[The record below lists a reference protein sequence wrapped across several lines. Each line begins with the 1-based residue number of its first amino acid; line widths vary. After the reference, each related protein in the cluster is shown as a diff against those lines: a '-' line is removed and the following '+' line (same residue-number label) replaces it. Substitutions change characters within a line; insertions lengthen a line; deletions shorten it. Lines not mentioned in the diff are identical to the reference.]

1 MGVLGR
7 ITASLTEVRSR
18 SQKLVQLNLELLSA
32 ELKKKAQKYGGAI
45 GMLVAGGLLAFY
57 ALGFA
62 LTTITVAL
70 ALVLPLW
77 LSLLIVT
84 LALFLI
90 IAILILAARSTL
102 QKLKSAA
109 PGQAVAEAQA
119 TVATLKAGAA
129 KTAGSLRP
137 TRPAGPA
144 AAPETPETPETPEPS
159 ASPPAD
165 PPSEVS
171 RS

>member
-1 MGVLGR
+1 MGVRER
-7 ITASLTEVRSR
+7 ITASLTEIRSR
-18 SQKLVQLNLELLSA
+18 SQKLVQLNVELLTA

-45 GMLVAGGLLAFY
+45 GMLVAGGLLAPY

-62 LTTITVAL
+62 LATITVAL

-77 LSLLIVT
+77 LALLIVT
-84 LALFLI
+84 LALILI
-90 IAILILAARSTL
+90 IAVLILAGRSTL
-102 QKLKSAA
+102 QKIKSAA
-109 PGQAVAEAQA
+109 PGQAGAEAKATAA
-119 TVATLKAGAA
+119 TVKAGAA
-129 KTAGSLRP
+129 KAAGSLRP

-144 AAPETPETPETPEPS
+144 AAPETLETPEP
-159 ASPPAD
+159 AESPRED

>member
-1 MGVLGR
+1 MGAVER
-7 ITASLTEVRSR
+7 IAASLTEIRSR
-18 SQKLVQLNLELLSA
+18 SRKLVQLNA
-32 ELKKKAQKYGGAI
+32 ELFKAELRKKAQEYGGAI
-45 GMLVAGGLLAFY
+45 GMLVAAGLLALY
-57 ALGFA
+57 ALGLA
-62 LTTITVAL
+62 LATVTVAL

-84 LALFLI
+84 LALVLI

-144 AAPETPETPETPEPS
+144 AAPETHETPEPS

>member
-1 MGVLGR
+1 MGVRER
-7 ITASLTEVRSR
+7 ITASLTEIRSR
-18 SQKLVQLNLELLSA
+18 SQKLVRLNVELLTA

-45 GMLVAGGLLAFY
+45 GMLVAGGLLAPY

-62 LTTITVAL
+62 LATIVVAL

-90 IAILILAARSTL
+90 IAILILAGRSTL
-102 QKLKSAA
+102 QKIKSPA
-109 PGQAVAEAQA
+109 PGQAIAEAKA
-119 TVATLKAGAA
+119 TVATVKAGATKA
-129 KTAGSLRP
+129 AGSLRP
-137 TRPAGPA
+137 TRPA
-144 AAPETPETPETPEPS
+144 APETHETPEPDE
-159 ASPPAD
+159 SPPED
-165 PPSEVS
+165 PPTEDS